1 MAIDFESTSLGLVRR
16 LTAPV
21 TDAKTW
27 ERFVRTYGPQ
37 IIQWCQDHGLQEAD
51 ALDVSQEVLLRI
63 SRQIPRLQYDP
74 ERSFRGWLYA
84 VVHGAWVDWVEAN
97 TSRWRPAGLDA
108 QRKPLV
114 SDSLFSMPARE
125 ELLNRLA
132 ACYDLELFQMAAHR
146 VRTRVSPQTWNVFER
161 VALWGE
167 TSNEVSQQMNIT
179 AEAVRATRSRVQD
192 LLREEVH
199 RLEQHG

>member
-1 MAIDFESTSLGLVRR
+1 MAIDFQSTSLGMVRS

-37 IIQWCQDHGLQEAD
+37 IIQWCRDHGLQEAD

-63 SRQIPRLQYDP
+63 SRQIPRLEYDP
-74 ERSFRGWLYA
+74 QRSFRGWLQA

-97 TSRWRPAGLDA
+97 TSRRRPAGLVV
-108 QRKPLV
+108 QRNPWV

-125 ELLNRLA
+125 ELLNRLD
-132 ACYDLELFQMAAHR
+132 ACYDLELFELAAQR
-146 VRTRVSPQTWNVFER
+146 VRTRVSPQTWSVFER

-167 TSNEVSQQMNIT
+167 ASTEVSQHMNIT
-179 AEAVRATRSRVQD
+179 AEAVRAARSRVQD
-192 LLREEVH
+192 LLRVEVR

>member
-27 ERFVRTYGPQ
+27 ELFVCTYGPQ

-84 VVHGAWVDWVEAN
+84 VVRCTGPTDRRCAR
-97 TSRWRPAGLDA
+97 TIR
-108 QRKPLV
+108 PLV
-114 SDSLFSMPARE
+114 NAGYF
-125 ELLNRLA
+125 
-132 ACYDLELFQMAAHR
+132 
-146 VRTRVSPQTWNVFER
+146 
-161 VALWGE
+161 
-167 TSNEVSQQMNIT
+167 
-179 AEAVRATRSRVQD
+179 AT
-192 LLREEVH
+192 
-199 RLEQHG
+199 